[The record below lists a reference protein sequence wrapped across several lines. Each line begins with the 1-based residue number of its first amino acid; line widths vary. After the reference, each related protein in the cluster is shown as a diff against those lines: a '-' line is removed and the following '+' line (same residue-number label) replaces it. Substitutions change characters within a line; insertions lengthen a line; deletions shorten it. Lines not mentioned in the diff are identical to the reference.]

1 VTAHFD
7 APLERKRHGPRALVI
22 GASAVAFLGALAVMA
37 AIAGWHKVLDQFYP
51 GVSFWFAVAF
61 GAEAA
66 AFAGYVLAYR
76 AVARVDRGPQLS
88 LRQATQLVAVG
99 FGAFL
104 AKGGAQLDTQALT
117 RAGAPP
123 EEGEV
128 RVLALDA
135 LEHAPL
141 APAACAAAVALLVQG
156 DRKPGLDFTVPW
168 ATLVPLGAVL
178 AVIAARRR
186 DRFVGRDGWRGKL
199 GQVLE
204 GIAMLFRLV
213 LEWRTQ
219 WPALAGA
226 SVYWL
231 GDVVCLWASLR
242 PFHAAPAF
250 AAIVLAHA
258 VGYVLTRRTLPLAGA
273 GIVEVLMPLTLVACG
288 APFAGAILGVLV
300 YRFFN
305 LWLPLVPALA
315 ALPSVRRMPHVP
327 SSVPGERVADRP
339 EPRARRLV
347 AEGARD
353 SGVVERPR

>member
-1 VTAHFD
+1 VTPLLD
-7 APLERKRHGPRALVI
+7 APLEQKGHGPRALAI
-22 GASAVAFLGALAVMA
+22 GAAAVAFLGALAVMA
-37 AIAGWHKVLDQFYP
+37 AIAGWHKVVTQLYP
-51 GVSFWFAVAF
+51 GLSFWFAAAF

-76 AVARVDRGPQLS
+76 AVARVENGPQLS

-104 AKGGAQLDTQALT
+104 AKGGAQLDTEALT
-117 RAGAPP
+117 RADAPP

-141 APAACAAAVALLVQG
+141 APAACAAAIALLVQG
-156 DRKPGLDFTVPW
+156 DRKPGLDFTIPW
-168 ATLVPLGAVL
+168 ATLVPLGALLAVL
-178 AVIAARRR
+178 AVRRR

-199 GQVLE
+199 GHVLE
-204 GIAMLFRLV
+204 GIRILFRLA
-213 LEWRTQ
+213 LEWRIH
-219 WPALAGA
+219 WPAFVGA

-231 GDVVCLWASLR
+231 GDVVCLWAALQ
-242 PFHAAPAF
+242 PLHAAPAF

-288 APFAGAILGVLV
+288 APFAGAVLGVFV

-305 LWLPLVPALA
+305 LWLPLVPALV
-315 ALPSVRRMPHVP
+315 ALPSVRRMPHVA
-327 SSVPGERVADRP
+327 SSVPRARVSDGA
-339 EPRARRLV
+339 EPRPRRVV

-353 SGVVERPR
+353 AGVVERPG